1 MRSFLQYAIDAI
13 SSGGLYALL
22 ALGLSMTFGIARIVN
37 LAQSELIM
45 VPAYLIMITAPWA
58 APLVVLV
65 ALASGVILALLME
78 RFAFRPLRGADETTL
93 LVASFAVSLG
103 IQSVVEAAAGD
114 KAKGTNF
121 GSGLNSAVHFLG
133 LQVAKLDLVEIGI
146 TVVLLLGLL
155 YFLKRTSLGVQLR
168 AAAIDFDMAEL
179 LGVRSQRVIMLAF
192 AISGVAAS
200 VTAIVVMA
208 ETGSLTPTLGVNP
221 LLVGVVAVVV
231 GGLESL
237 GGAVVGGFLLGIV
250 SVVLSVTLPQGPLQ
264 YQSALLYVIVIIVLL
279 VRPKGLFA
287 RGSSIERV

>member
-13 SSGGLYALL
+13 SSGALYALL

>member
-1 MRSFLQYAIDAI
+1 MKTVIQYTIDAI

-22 ALGLSMTFGIARIVN
+22 ALGLSMTFGISRIVN

-45 VPAYLIMITAPWA
+45 VPAYLIMVTAPWA
-58 APLVVLV
+58 APLVILAALV
-65 ALASGVILALLME
+65 SGIVLALLME

-121 GSGLNSAVHFLG
+121 GGGLNNGIHFLG
-133 LQVAKLDLVEIGI
+133 LTVAKLDLVEIGI
-146 TVVLLLGLL
+146 TLLLLLSLL
-155 YFLKRTSLGVQLR
+155 YFLKRTTLGIQLR

-200 VTAIVVMA
+200 VTAIVVVA
-208 ETGSLTPTLGVNP
+208 QTGSLTPTLGVQP

-264 YQSALLYVIVIIVLL
+264 YQDALLYLIVIIVLL
-279 VRPKGLFA
+279 VRPQGLFA
-287 RGSSIERV
+287 RGSALERV